1 MPFQVP
7 QDLILL
13 GRAMAI
19 LSGMCT
25 GLDPQF
31 NLWESVAPFAQK
43 LIAEE
48 AVSDWKFWLNELGE
62 LARALLALP
71 RRLDS
76 VLGTMERG
84 ELAMQAPQLVER
96 ADRLERAVR
105 RAAGTVIFAALLT
118 AGVQLYLADQLLF
131 ASILLAAA
139 ALALAWTIFSR

>member
-1 MPFQVP
+1 
-7 QDLILL
+7 
-13 GRAMAI
+13 MAI

-48 AVSDWKFWLNELGE
+48 AVSDWRFWLDELGE
-62 LARALLALP
+62 LARALLTMP

-84 ELAMQAPQLVER
+84 ELAVQVPQLVER
-96 ADRLERAVR
+96 VDRLERAIR
-105 RAAGTVIFAALLT
+105 RAATTVIFAALLT
-118 AGVQLYLADQLLF
+118 AGVQLYLADHVLP

-139 ALALAWTIFSR
+139 ALALAWAIFSR

>member
-1 MPFQVP
+1 FQVP

-48 AVSDWKFWLNELGE
+48 AVSDWRFWLDELGE
-62 LARALLALP
+62 LARALLTMP

-84 ELAMQAPQLVER
+84 ELAVQVPQLVER
-96 ADRLERAVR
+96 VDRLERAIR
-105 RAAGTVIFAALLT
+105 RAATTVIFAALLT
-118 AGVQLYLADQLLF
+118 AGVQLYLADHVLP

-139 ALALAWTIFSR
+139 ALALAWAIFSR